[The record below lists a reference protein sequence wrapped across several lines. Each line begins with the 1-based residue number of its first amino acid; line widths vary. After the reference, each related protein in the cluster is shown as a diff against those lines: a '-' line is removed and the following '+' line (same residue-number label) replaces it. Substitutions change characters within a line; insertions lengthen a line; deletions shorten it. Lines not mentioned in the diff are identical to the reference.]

1 MESLEGVCNWEY
13 LWSLVKL
20 LYLKV
25 FRVVTDRP
33 LRAVALSHLSFISW
47 FFLNN
52 ATVRI
57 EACSET
63 AKTSLYGT
71 QKSGLPME
79 FASVISTM
87 DRSLVGVI

>member
-1 MESLEGVCNWEY
+1 M
-13 LWSLVKL
+13 
-20 LYLKV
+20 
-25 FRVVTDRP
+25 
-33 LRAVALSHLSFISW
+33 I

-52 ATVRI
+52 VTVRI